1 MVLVE
6 TSDSMPDDAA
16 AAAVRLTRDYVE
28 AALLRAVVQGESL
41 VVRSDVAQ
49 DRTGQPYLIL
59 VLRDTSGKS
68 MPARWWRYPYP
79 IERRPGA
86 GTVCWFRATVDEYA
100 GERQLTIV
108 EGRPITD
115 ADLSVYAPATRTSL
129 PELLAQLEAE
139 LAGLDPALHAL
150 VRAVLAD
157 EVFERYREWPAAQ
170 QHHGAVRHG
179 LLAHSLRV
187 AAIARQLARL
197 YVPEEIGW
205 DAHLVTAAALLHDVG
220 KTQTLPR
227 IAGGALPERAQ
238 QVDHVTLGVVLVRLA
253 AATAEPRLEPER
265 LEALTHVLLAHHGRR
280 EWGAP
285 VEPATLEAWLVHL
298 ADLVDAR
305 LWRWSGEMTVGV
317 RAGTN

>member
-16 AAAVRLTRDYVE
+16 SAVVRLTRDDVE
-28 AALLRAVVQGESL
+28 AALLRAAVQGEAL

-59 VLRDTSGKS
+59 TLRDTSGNS

-79 IERRPGA
+79 VERRPAA
-86 GTVCWFRATVDEYA
+86 GIVCWFRATVEEYA
-100 GERQLTIV
+100 GERQLNVV
-108 EGRPITD
+108 EGRPVAD
-115 ADLSVYAPATRTSL
+115 ADLSAYAPETRTSL
-129 PELLAQLEAE
+129 LELLDQLEE
-139 LAGLDPALHAL
+139 ETAGLDAPLQSL
-150 VRAVLAD
+150 VRAVLAG
-157 EVFERYREWPAAQ
+157 EAFERFCEWPAAQ
-170 QHHGAVRHG
+170 HHHGAVRHG

-187 AAIARQLARL
+187 ATIARELARL
-197 YVPEEIGW
+197 YVPAEIAW
-205 DAHLVTAAALLHDVG
+205 DTHLVTATALLHDVG

-227 IAGGALPERAQ
+227 VAGGQLPERAQ

-253 AATAEPRLEPER
+253 AATTEPRLEPER
-265 LEALTHVLLAHHGRR
+265 LEALTHALLAHHGRR

-305 LWRWSGEMTVGV
+305 LWRWSGEITADAK
-317 RAGTN
+317 AGTS